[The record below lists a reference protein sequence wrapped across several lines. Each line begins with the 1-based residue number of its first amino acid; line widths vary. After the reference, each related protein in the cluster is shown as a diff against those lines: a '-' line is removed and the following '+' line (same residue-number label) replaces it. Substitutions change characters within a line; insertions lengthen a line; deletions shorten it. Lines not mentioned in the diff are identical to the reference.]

1 MPSGCVYPHPFT
13 GMAYCVMQCVLY
25 LYRDKCIHIGV
36 GFDVVAPHVFLIA
49 LFYNVDVAQP
59 SSNFSACV
67 CGKMNRLRR
76 DIMNL
81 IN

>member
-36 GFDVVAPHVFLIA
+36 GFDVARSTTLGNAKASKRGTSDRLVHAFLC
-49 LFYNVDVAQP
+49 P
-59 SSNFSACV
+59 KSSFS
-67 CGKMNRLRR
+67 
-76 DIMNL
+76 L
-81 IN
+81 IFN